1 MPPPGI
7 SASPPRSC
15 STVAP
20 EFTRSCPVHV
30 GKRHQKHLGQSS
42 CMEYKGNWLLHSSLL
57 GKVARTDI
65 ITSWGQ
71 PRRRADYVLYGKVKT
86 AAEVP
91 ALLRHGNV
99 AHCQGRCS
107 GVFFPEVG
115 LFQVPGL
122 VRPVSLPRAWQ
133 ARLFPSC
140 IPNLTV
146 IQYPCPPFDG
156 KS

>member
-1 MPPPGI
+1 
-7 SASPPRSC
+7 
-15 STVAP
+15 
-20 EFTRSCPVHV
+20 
-30 GKRHQKHLGQSS
+30 
-42 CMEYKGNWLLHSSLL
+42 MEYKGNWLLHSSLL

-107 GVFFPEVG
+107 GVFFSGMEGCLSCVFCRGRKPSVPYPPSGNQRGPSIFPETEFKTSACAHGSPWPSDTFVPC
-115 LFQVPGL
+115 VPG
-122 VRPVSLPRAWQ
+122 PP
-133 ARLFPSC
+133 PSC
-140 IPNLTV
+140 GCRKTGGRNGAP
-146 IQYPCPPFDG
+146 
-156 KS
+156 